1 MKFVLNNS
9 AVAFLAGQMFLSVVF
24 LYVAMES
31 RLSDMEST
39 MNTRFADVEVR
50 FADVKAELAVM
61 NIRLDGLEEGQA
73 ELKKATVELK
83 DDHRAI
89 FKLYDQTD
97 QRLLDVEVLAL
108 QNKKEFL
115 LTKPQTADT
124 RNQLA
129 AVQEKLDYLDQL
141 GRTRTY
147 INPSEPYAPPT
158 DG

>member
-24 LYVAMES
+24 LYVAMET
-31 RLSDMEST
+31 RLSDI
-39 MNTRFADVEVR
+39 
-50 FADVKAELAVM
+50 KAELTVI
-61 NIRLDGLEEGQA
+61 NIRLDKLEEGQA
-73 ELKKATVELK
+73 ELKKATAELK